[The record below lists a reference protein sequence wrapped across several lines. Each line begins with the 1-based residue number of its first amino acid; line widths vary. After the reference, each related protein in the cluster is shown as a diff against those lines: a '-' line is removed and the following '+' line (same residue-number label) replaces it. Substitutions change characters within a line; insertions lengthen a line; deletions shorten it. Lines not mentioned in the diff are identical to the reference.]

1 MQSESKISFCVSDMN
16 QRNEELGYK
25 KVDSRF
31 SCEAPGMERFFQDL
45 LGTVIRECAS
55 KKGMC
60 VCVCVC
66 LWARAR
72 VCVCGSY
79 SRRLI

>member
-1 MQSESKISFCVSDMN
+1 MQSESKISFSVSDMN

-31 SCEAPGMERFFQDL
+31 SCEAPGMERFSQDL
-45 LGTVIRECAS
+45 LGTVRRENVLPKS
-55 KKGMC
+55 VC

-66 LWARAR
+66 
-72 VCVCGSY
+72 VCS
-79 SRRLI
+79 SRGLN

>member
-1 MQSESKISFCVSDMN
+1 MQSESKISFSVSDMN

-60 VCVCVC
+60 VCVCGR
-66 LWARAR
+66 ARA
-72 VCVCGSY
+72 CVCGSY